1 MNRKLLEEKLTKFI
15 EDEAERKS
23 VIDELMDANGK
34 SIEELK
40 EQIASKDKEIE
51 TLNNN
56 IAERNKDIETLKKA
70 EDKVSKEDFEKLQ
83 SKYDELEK
91 SSKEDIA
98 NVKKGFMIDKEI
110 ASSNPR
116 NAEIV
121 KKQIDLDKVTFDG
134 EKITGLSEQLE
145 ALKKDADY
153 LFNAEEKK
161 EDTKEVTTGQSHNE
175 EDDTDDA
182 LINRVM
188 GLETEK

>member
-1 MNRKLLEEKLTKFI
+1 MTRQFLTDLGI
-15 EDEAERKS
+15 EDKEIINK
-23 VIDELMDANGK
+23 IMDANGK

-40 EQIASKDKEIE
+40 EQMAEKDKTIE
-51 TLNNN
+51 GLKNN
-56 IAERNKDIETLKKA
+56 IAERDKDIETLKNA
-70 EDKVSKEDFEKLQ
+70 DDKVSKTDFEELQ
-83 SKYDELEK
+83 SKYNELEK
-91 SSKEDIA
+91 TSKEDIA

-153 LFNAEEKK
+153 LFNVEEKK
-161 EDTKEVTTGQSHNE
+161 EETKEVTTGQSHNE
-175 EDDTDDA
+175 EDDVDDA

-188 GLETEK
+188 GLETK

>member
-1 MNRKLLEEKLTKFI
+1 MTRQFLTDLGI
-15 EDEAERKS
+15 EDKEIINK
-23 VIDELMDANGK
+23 IMDANGK

-56 IAERNKDIETLKKA
+56 IAERNKDIEILKKA

-153 LFNAEEKK
+153 LFNVEEKK
-161 EDTKEVTTGQSHNE
+161 EETKEVTTGQSHNE
-175 EDDTDDA
+175 EDDVDDA

-188 GLETEK
+188 GLPTEK